1 MLVNSPFDSSS
12 TKLTIFI
19 KIATPN
25 KRKHV
30 QDRGKRSQKITIIKF
45 NALGCF
51 TLQLKYL
58 VKLNKMIN

>member
-30 QDRGKRSQKITIIKF
+30 QDRVKRSSKMTIMKF
-45 NALGCF
+45 NAVDNHWVAIKMLG
-51 TLQLKYL
+51 
-58 VKLNKMIN
+58 

>member
-30 QDRGKRSQKITIIKF
+30 QDRGKRSQKITITKF
-45 NALGCF
+45 NAVYNHWVVLLCNKN
-51 TLQLKYL
+51 TW
-58 VKLNKMIN
+58 LN